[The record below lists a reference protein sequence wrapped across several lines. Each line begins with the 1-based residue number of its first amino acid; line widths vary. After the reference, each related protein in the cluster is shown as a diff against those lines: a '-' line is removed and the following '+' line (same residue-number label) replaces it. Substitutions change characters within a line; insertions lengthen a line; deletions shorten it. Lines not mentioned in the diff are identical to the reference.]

1 MASILTSPTG
11 SPPQEPGSKRWD
23 ESSADSEFITP
34 HLLLQLEDELERS
47 RMREAA
53 WISVMVHLLVVLLLI
68 NTTRLFPGLKGPII
82 ASAADLMKNQQ
93 LTYLDL
99 PPDLQKE
106 PPKPPPDA
114 KVLSDKN
121 RIAESRHP
129 QLDKKTLEE
138 LRKAGPPGMQAPQ
151 SPAQQAQAAPSGQQ
165 PGQQTPQQQQ
175 GQQQQMAMNNQ
186 PVLQDP
192 RLAVPNQGSSKPTVD
207 FRSMM
212 SAGQQINQAANAV
225 AMGRTAPSVGF
236 GGTVGGGGDYGAGR
250 GGAARVQGNLEVLSD
265 TQGVDFGPYLSRVLQ
280 AVRMNWYN
288 IIPEAARPPLLKR
301 GKVSIQFVILP
312 DGKVSGLQLVGGSGD
327 VSLDRAAWG
336 GITASDPFSPLPKEF
351 HGPYLALRFH
361 FYYNPQKGDL
371 E

>member
-1 MASILTSPTG
+1 MASILTSPAG
-11 SPPQEPGSKRWD
+11 SPPEEPRPKRWD
-23 ESSADSEFITP
+23 ATATDPEFLTP

-53 WISVMVHLLVVLLLI
+53 WISILIHLLVVLLLM
-68 NTTRLFPGLKGPII
+68 NATRLFPSLRGPII
-82 ASAADLMKNQQ
+82 ASAADLMKNKQ

-129 QLDKKTLEE
+129 QIDKQTLEE
-138 LRKAGPPGMQAPQ
+138 LRRAGAAARAAQQ
-151 SPAQQAQAAPSGQQ
+151 QQQQAQAAPPAQQPGQQ
-165 PGQQTPQQQQ
+165 PGQQPQ
-175 GQQQQMAMNNQ
+175 GQQQQIATNQ

-192 RLAVPNQGSSKPTVD
+192 RLAVPQQGSSKPTVD

-212 SAGQQINQAANAV
+212 SPGQQINQAANAV

-236 GGTVGGGGDYGAGR
+236 GGSVGSGGDYGAGR
-250 GGAARVQGNLEVLSD
+250 GSAARVQGNLEVLSD

-280 AVRMNWYN
+280 AVKMNWYN

-312 DGKVSGLQLVGGSGD
+312 DGKVSGLTLVGGSGD

-336 GITASDPFSPLPKEF
+336 GITASDPFAPLPKEF

>member
-1 MASILTSPTG
+1 MASILTSPAG
-11 SPPQEPGSKRWD
+11 SPPEEPRPKRWD
-23 ESSADSEFITP
+23 ATATDPEFLTP

-53 WISVMVHLLVVLLLI
+53 WISILIHLLVVLLLM
-68 NTTRLFPGLKGPII
+68 NATRLFPSLRGPII
-82 ASAADLMKNQQ
+82 ASAADLMKNKQ

-129 QLDKKTLEE
+129 QIDKQTLEE
-138 LRKAGPPGMQAPQ
+138 LRRAGAAARAAQQ
-151 SPAQQAQAAPSGQQ
+151 QQQQAQAAPPAQQPGQQ
-165 PGQQTPQQQQ
+165 PGQQPQ
-175 GQQQQMAMNNQ
+175 GQQQQLAMNQ

-192 RLAVPNQGSSKPTVD
+192 RLAVPQQGSSKPTVD

-212 SAGQQINQAANAV
+212 SPGQQINQAANAV

-236 GGTVGGGGDYGAGR
+236 GGSVGSGGDYGAGR
-250 GGAARVQGNLEVLSD
+250 GSAARVQGNLEVLSD

-280 AVRMNWYN
+280 AVKMNWYN

-312 DGKVSGLQLVGGSGD
+312 DGKVSGLTLVGGSGD

-336 GITASDPFSPLPKEF
+336 GITASDPFAPLPKEF

>member
-1 MASILTSPTG
+1 MASILTSPIGT
-11 SPPQEPGSKRWD
+11 PPEEPKPQRWD
-23 ESSADSEFITP
+23 TTAADAEFLTP
-34 HLLLQLEDELERS
+34 HLLLQLEDELERT
-47 RMREAA
+47 RRREAA
-53 WISVMVHLLVVLLLI
+53 WISVVVHLLVLLLLI
-68 NTTRLFPGLKGPII
+68 NTTKLFPSLRGPII
-82 ASAADLMKNQQ
+82 ASAADLMKNKQ

-106 PPKPPPDA
+106 PPKPPPTN
-114 KVLSDKN
+114 VISDKN

-129 QLDKKTLEE
+129 QIDKKTLEE
-138 LRKAGPPGMQAPQ
+138 LRRAEPPARPS
-151 SPAQQAQAAPSGQQ
+151 SPGQQAQMPPPSQQ
-165 PGQQTPQQQQ
+165 PGQQPSQQQ
-175 GQQQQMAMNNQ
+175 GEQQQLAMNNQ

-192 RLAVPNQGSSKPTVD
+192 RLAVPQQGSPKPSVD

-212 SAGQQINQAANAV
+212 SPGQQISQAANAV

-236 GGTVGGGGDYGAGR
+236 GGAVGGDYGGGR
-250 GGAARVQGNLEVLSD
+250 GGAAKVQGNLEVLSD

-312 DGKVSGLQLVGGSGD
+312 DGKVNGLTLVGSSGD

-336 GITASDPFSPLPKEF
+336 GITASDPFSPLPKQF

-361 FYYNPQKGDL
+361 FYYNPEKGDI

>member
-1 MASILTSPTG
+1 MASILTSPGT
-11 SPPQEPGSKRWD
+11 PPEEPKPQRWNTTAA
-23 ESSADSEFITP
+23 EVEFLTP
-34 HLLLQLEDELERS
+34 HLLLQLEDELERV
-47 RMREAA
+47 RRREAA
-53 WISVMVHLLVVLLLI
+53 WISIMVHLLVVLMLI
-68 NTTRLFPGLKGPII
+68 NTTRLFPNLKGPII
-82 ASAADLMKNQQ
+82 ASAADLMKNKQ

-99 PPDLQKE
+99 PPDLQKA
-106 PPKPPPDA
+106 PPKAPPTD
-114 KVLSDKN
+114 VISDKN

-129 QLDKKTLEE
+129 QIDKKTLEE
-138 LRKAGPPGMQAPQ
+138 LRRAGSPGRSP
-151 SPAQQAQAAPSGQQ
+151 SPAQQAQAAPLSQQPPGQQ
-165 PGQQTPQQQQ
+165 PQASQQQ

-192 RLAVPNQGSSKPTVD
+192 RLAVPQQGSQKPTVD

-212 SAGQQINQAANAV
+212 SAGQQISQAANNV

-236 GGTVGGGGDYGAGR
+236 SGTAGSGGDYGAGR

-265 TQGVDFGPYLSRVLQ
+265 TQGVDFGPYLSRVLES
-280 AVRMNWYN
+280 VRRNWYA
-288 IIPEAARPPLLKR
+288 IIPESARPPLLKR

-312 DGKVSGLQLVGGSGD
+312 TGKVAGLQYNASSGD
-327 VSLDRAAWG
+327 IALDRAAWG
-336 GITASDPFSPLPKEF
+336 GITASDPFSPLPSQF

>member
-1 MASILTSPTG
+1 
-11 SPPQEPGSKRWD
+11 
-23 ESSADSEFITP
+23 
-34 HLLLQLEDELERS
+34 
-47 RMREAA
+47 
-53 WISVMVHLLVVLLLI
+53 MVHLLVVLLLV

-99 PPDLQKE
+99 PPDLQKA
-106 PPKPPPDA
+106 PPKPPPTD
-114 KVLSDKN
+114 VISDKN

-129 QLDKKTLEE
+129 QIDKKTLEE
-138 LRKAGPPGMQAPQ
+138 LRRAGPPGG
-151 SPAQQAQAAPSGQQ
+151 SPAQQAQQMAPPAQQ
-165 PGQQTPQQQQ
+165 PGQGQAPGQQPQ
-175 GQQQQMAMNNQ
+175 GQQQQTAVNNQ

-192 RLAVPNQGSSKPTVD
+192 RLAVPQQGSQKPTVD

-236 GGTVGGGGDYGAGR
+236 GGSVGSSGDYGAGK

-265 TQGVDFGPYLSRVLQ
+265 TQGVDFGPYLQRVLQ
-280 AVRMNWYN
+280 AVRLNWYA
-288 IIPEAARPPLLKR
+288 IIPESARPPLLKR

-312 DGKVSGLQLVGGSGD
+312 NGKVAGLQYTGSSGD
-327 VSLDRAAWG
+327 VALDRAAWG
-336 GITASDPFSPLPKEF
+336 GITASDPFSPLPSEF

-361 FYYNPQKGDL
+361 FYYNPQKGDM

>member
-1 MASILTSPTG
+1 MASILTSPAG
-11 SPPQEPGSKRWD
+11 SPPEEPRPKRWD
-23 ESSADSEFITP
+23 ATATDPEFLTP

-53 WISVMVHLLVVLLLI
+53 WISILIHLLVVLLLM
-68 NTTRLFPGLKGPII
+68 NATRLFPSLRGPII
-82 ASAADLMKNQQ
+82 ASAADLMKNKQ

-129 QLDKKTLEE
+129 QIDKQTLEE
-138 LRKAGPPGMQAPQ
+138 LRRAGAAARAAQQ
-151 SPAQQAQAAPSGQQ
+151 QQQQAQAAPPAQQ
-165 PGQQTPQQQQ
+165 PGQQPQ
-175 GQQQQMAMNNQ
+175 GQQQQLAMNQ

-192 RLAVPNQGSSKPTVD
+192 RLAVPQQGSSKPTVD

-212 SAGQQINQAANAV
+212 SPGQQINQAANAV

-236 GGTVGGGGDYGAGR
+236 GGSVGSGGDYGAGR
-250 GGAARVQGNLEVLSD
+250 GSAARVQGNLEVLSD

-280 AVRMNWYN
+280 AVKMNWYN

-312 DGKVSGLQLVGGSGD
+312 DGKVSGLTLVGGSGD

-336 GITASDPFSPLPKEF
+336 GITASDPFAPLPKEF